1 MRSFEIGYRALLA
14 GKILVDAYAYKGKY
28 EDFLGRIGL
37 LQPQN
42 GNLYSIVVNSQNK
55 VKTHG
60 FGIGID
66 YRMHKNSSLFFN
78 MYSDVIT
85 DVPEGFKSYFNTP
98 KYRLNA
104 GFANSGLGKKER
116 FGFNVT
122 MRWQDGFEWEGELA
136 NGPVKSFATIDA
148 QVSYKLPKI
157 KSSLRLGGTNI
168 TNNYYQNAFGNPR
181 IGGLYYAS
189 FMYNL

>member
-1 MRSFEIGYRALLA
+1 M
-14 GKILVDAYAYKGKY
+14 
-28 EDFLGRIGL
+28 
-37 LQPQN
+37 
-42 GNLYSIVVNSQNK
+42 
-55 VKTHG
+55 
-60 FGIGID
+60 
-66 YRMHKNSSLFFN
+66 
-78 MYSDVIT
+78 IT